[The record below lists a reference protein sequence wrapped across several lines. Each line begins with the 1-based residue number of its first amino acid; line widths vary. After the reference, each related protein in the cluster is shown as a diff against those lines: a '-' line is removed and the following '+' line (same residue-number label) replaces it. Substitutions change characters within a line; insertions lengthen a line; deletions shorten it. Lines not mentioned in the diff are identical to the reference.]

1 MKKRMNTRKFT
12 RTGRTSVNK
21 EENGDTPMEQLFE
34 DFMLVKRGEGLS
46 KRTIEGY
53 YQNYDYFTRYAG
65 DDIMRND
72 MTLELFVGW
81 IAYMEGE
88 LEFAPHTINIRV
100 RTMRA
105 FLRFCYE
112 DKGWLTEPIHRRFK
126 PIKAPVDTVEAFTP
140 EEVKRMIA
148 AIDDRQYTQFRTKVQ
163 LYVMLDTMAR
173 GGELLKIKRKNVD
186 FTKLHIY
193 LEPEDTKLRT
203 GRFVPLSV
211 RSAKPLREYMEET
224 EEFGNEYL
232 FLTYEGERM
241 SEATLREHFSI
252 LGRVAQVNDKR
263 VSPHT
268 FRHTGALF
276 YIMNGGDPF
285 SLQKILGHSHMN
297 MVRRY
302 VQMTDMDV
310 QNKHAAHSPL
320 NYVFK

>member
-1 MKKRMNTRKFT
+1 MMKKRITTRKFT
-12 RTGRTSVNK
+12 RNSKGGESLDFSEDLTLES
-21 EENGDTPMEQLFE
+21 MFE
-34 DFMLVKRGEGLS
+34 DFMLLKRGEGLS
-46 KRTIEGY
+46 TRTIDGY
-53 YQNYDYFTRYAG
+53 YQNYDYFTRFAG
-65 DDIMRND
+65 KEVMRSEI
-72 MTLELFVGW
+72 TLELFSGW
-81 IAYMEGE
+81 IEHMTNER
-88 LEFAPHTINIRV
+88 EFAPHTINIRV

-105 FLRFCYE
+105 FLRYCYE
-112 DKGWLTEPIHRRFK
+112 DKGWIDEPIHRRFK
-126 PIKAPVDTVEAFTP
+126 PIKAPVDVVEAFTTQ
-140 EEVKRMIA
+140 EIKRMISV
-148 AIDDRQYTQFRTKVQ
+148 IDDHQYTQFRTKVQ
-163 LYVMLDTMAR
+163 LFVLLDTMTR
-173 GGELLKIKRKNVD
+173 GGELLKIKRQNVD

-211 RSAKPLREYMEET
+211 RSTKLLREYMEET
-224 EEFGNEYL
+224 EVFGNEYV

-252 LGRVAQVNDKR
+252 LGKVAGIKDKR

-302 VQMTDMDV
+302 VHMDV
-310 QNKHAAHSPL
+310 QNKHSMHSPL

>member
-1 MKKRMNTRKFT
+1 MKKRMNTRKFV
-12 RTGRTSVNK
+12 RTGKSNINK
-21 EENGDTPMEQLFE
+21 EEAGDLSMEQMFE

-46 KRTIEGY
+46 KRTIDGY

-65 DDIMRND
+65 DEVMRSE

-126 PIKAPVDTVEAFTP
+126 PIKAPVDTVEAFEP

-148 AIDDRQYTQFRTKVQ
+148 AIDDHQYTQFRTKVQ
-163 LYVMLDTMAR
+163 LYVLLDTMAR

-186 FTKLHIY
+186 LAKLHIY

-211 RSAKPLREYMEET
+211 RSAKLLREYMEET
-224 EEFGNEYL
+224 EDFGSEHL
-232 FLTYEGERM
+232 FLTYEGEPM

-252 LGRVAQVNDKR
+252 LGRVAGIKDKR